1 MYIYKDKGNVA
12 KECDV
17 KQNTCSQ
24 RGVLKTLLL
33 PNRSANPV
41 VQRNT
46 PPKPTSS
53 PNTKALKGKEKH
65 ELKHAIK
72 TNTMRQLIL
81 VKMQLKI

>member
-1 MYIYKDKGNVA
+1 MDKGIVEKVCETKVLLTYQKKKN
-12 KECDV
+12 K
-17 KQNTCSQ
+17 NTCSQ

-53 PNTKALKGKEKH
+53 PNT
-65 ELKHAIK
+65 
-72 TNTMRQLIL
+72 
-81 VKMQLKI
+81 